1 MLEKESVSVLALFY
15 PHDLP
20 RVAFTGHW
28 PRLSRHRPRPPR
40 RLPIRRKLASFS
52 RYIQP
57 SFVISRNVPMINTTS
72 NWLCFGAF
80 LSPPS
85 PSLRIHRPLSSRPT
99 LHAPRRHQRGQA
111 VRRPSRW
118 FLHATDRRIG
128 KNRTGPDLDEH
139 PSISLCHR
147 NRRFLQ
153 TKSIRF
159 FPLAAAQPL
168 AILSRP
174 EALKAISSRRACWIA
189 KSRDA
194 YPFPYE
200 GRFLIPAATAS
211 TARGWSLKG
220 PCRVVGC

>member
-40 RLPIRRKLASFS
+40 RLSIRRKLASFS

-99 LHAPRRHQRGQA
+99 LQAPRRDQRGQA

-118 FLHATDRRIG
+118 LLHATDRRIG
-128 KNRTGPDLDEH
+128 KNRTGPDLDKRPLYFSMSPKQAIRADKINPFLPTRRCPTVDH
-139 PSISLCHR
+139 SL
-147 NRRFLQ
+147 
-153 TKSIRF
+153 
-159 FPLAAAQPL
+159 A
-168 AILSRP
+168 P
-174 EALKAISSRRACWIA
+174 ETLKAISSRRACWIA

-200 GRFLIPAATAS
+200 GRFLTPAATAA
-211 TARGWSLKG
+211 TARGWPLRG